1 MNEKSVSGAADG
13 LFTILS
19 ISALDSIDMK
29 RVNGYNMNS
38 NLKMNFKMEALMKK
52 IIALTLFVLCLSGF
66 ACAEGLDVVATN
78 FPCYDFA
85 RQVAGEMAEVTMLI
99 RPGTE
104 VHAFEPSPSD
114 ILTIGDADL
123 FVYVGGESDAWA
135 DDILE
140 SFDDR
145 LRTVRLMDH
154 VSLLEEE
161 HYEGDGHAH
170 HHHHDHGELA
180 LDEHIW
186 TSPKNAL
193 QMLRAVEDALC
204 AASPENE
211 ETFRVNANEYAAQ
224 IEALDAQL
232 QHIVAE
238 AKRHTLLVADRFP
251 FLYMAHDYGL
261 EYSAAFTSCA
271 SETEPSAKKLV
282 ELIENIR
289 ADEIPVVYTI
299 EMSTGNIARTLA
311 EETGAEIMELHSAQT
326 VRQSEFDAGESYV
339 SLMKKNLAAIEKGL
353 N

>member
-1 MNEKSVSGAADG
+1 
-13 LFTILS
+13 
-19 ISALDSIDMK
+19 
-29 RVNGYNMNS
+29 
-38 NLKMNFKMEALMKK
+38 MKK
-52 IIALTLFVLCLSGF
+52 IIALTFFVLCLCFS
-66 ACAEGLDVVATN
+66 ACAETLDVVATN

-85 RQVAGEMAEVTMLI
+85 RQVAGEAAEVRMLI

-104 VHAFEPSPSD
+104 VHAFEPAPSD
-114 ILTIGDADL
+114 ILAIGDADL
-123 FVYVGGESDAWA
+123 FVYVGGESDSWA

-140 SFDDR
+140 SFDDAPNV
-145 LRTVRLMDH
+145 VRVMDH

-170 HHHHDHGELA
+170 HHHHEHGELA

-193 QMLRAVEDALC
+193 QMLRAVEEALC
-204 AASPENE
+204 QVSPENAGA
-211 ETFRVNANEYAAQ
+211 FHQNADAYAEQ
-224 IEALDAQL
+224 IEALDAAL
-232 QHIVAE
+232 ENIVAE

-282 ELIENIR
+282 ELIEAIR
-289 ADEIPVVYTI
+289 ADDIPVIYTI
-299 EMSTGNIARTLA
+299 EMSTGSIARTLS
-311 EETGAEIMELHSAQT
+311 EETGAEIMELHSVQT
-326 VRQSEFDAGESYV
+326 VRQTEFDAGESYV
-339 SLMKKNLAAIEKGL
+339 SLMRKNLAAIEMGL